1 MAESGSLHTWLRDSA
16 KKMAESGS
24 PHRQLRD
31 SAKKMAESGS
41 THRTLPGPRT
51 QYRTGIVGHR

>member
-1 MAESGSLHTWLRDSA
+1 MAESGSPHTWLRDSA

-41 THRTLPGPRT
+41 THRMLPGPRT
-51 QYRTGIVGHR
+51 QYRTGIVGHH